1 MILTGKEDLRVIKT
15 IKGIKASFEELIC
28 EKDYERITVKELCER
43 AEINKKTFY
52 HYYETL
58 DHLLKEMQ
66 EELSSGFLERIKNF
80 SLPKDLD
87 LVNREFFLYAQ
98 SQGTAYEKITCGGN
112 YRTIRDEMTF
122 EVNRHGW
129 SASKEYNEL
138 NDFEKKV
145 LMNFIN
151 EAVLGVYREWVHD
164 GKKTPVEDVIAV
176 TNRLVSGGI
185 RLFFKQNS

>member
-66 EELSSGFLERIKNF
+66 EELSSGFLERIKDF

-129 SASKEYNEL
+129 SASNSRLASIAPNAEILTGLAILGEDCQNNRSAVANEIS
-138 NDFEKKV
+138 EWVK
-145 LMNFIN
+145 
-151 EAVLGVYREWVHD
+151 ALGV
-164 GKKTPVEDVIAV
+164 
-176 TNRLVSGGI
+176 L
-185 RLFFKQNS
+185 